1 MIVDNK
7 VDEKVIL
14 KNVMYIRDKVEK
26 DEFYIVSRDK
36 NTAFRRKF
44 KFIKISDYKKVL
56 LNLNVK
62 DYIKSSYEE
71 EPDEHGKGSIHIF
84 LKEDTLYN
92 FHGEKEKVK
101 IYIKIKIPDEEGSLP
116 IISFHESDY

>member
-1 MIVDNK
+1 MQVDIK
-7 VDEKVIL
+7 ISEKVIL
-14 KNVMYIRDKVEK
+14 ENVLYIRDKVEK
-26 DEFYIVSRDK
+26 DEFYIVHRDK

-56 LNLNVK
+56 LNLNVN
-62 DYIKSSYEE
+62 DYVKSSYEE
-71 EPDEHGKGSIHIF
+71 EPEEHGKGSIHIF

-101 IYIKIKIPDEEGSLP
+101 IYIKIKIPDEEESLP
-116 IISFHESDY
+116 IISFHEDE